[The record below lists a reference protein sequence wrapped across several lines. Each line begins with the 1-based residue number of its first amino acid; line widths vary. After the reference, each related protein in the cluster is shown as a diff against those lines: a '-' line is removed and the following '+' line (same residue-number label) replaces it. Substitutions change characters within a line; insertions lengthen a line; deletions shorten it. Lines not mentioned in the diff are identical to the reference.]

1 VTRVLPIALLW
12 LCLAACG
19 GREEAPRAAP
29 ASPATQAPAPAADAR
44 PVIVA
49 FGDSLSA
56 GFGVD
61 PGASFPDILQQELDR
76 RGYRYRVVNQGSSGD
91 TTSGGL
97 ARVSL
102 ALDLKPEVVILEL
115 GANDGLRG
123 VPVTATRAN
132 LKQLIQAFQKSGAR
146 VLLAGMTLPPNYG
159 PDYIR
164 DFEAAFR
171 DLAREHKTGLIPFL
185 LDGVGGRPELMQN
198 DGLHPNVA
206 GNRKVAATVLR
217 YLEPMLKK

>member
-29 ASPATQAPAPAADAR
+29 ASPPSQSPAPAADAR

-61 PGASFPDILQQELDR
+61 PGASFPDFLQQELDR

-102 ALDLKPEVVILEL
+102 ALNLKPEVVILEL

-123 VPVTATRAN
+123 VPVAATRAN
-132 LKQLIQAFQKSGAR
+132 LEQLIGAFQKSGAR

-171 DLAREHKTGLIPFL
+171 DLAREHKTELIPFL
-185 LDGVGGRPELMQN
+185 LDGVGGRSDLMQN

-217 YLEPMLKK
+217 YLEPMLKR